1 MAASLR
7 SLIASAALLAT
18 LAACASDGPGEAET
32 LASVTDNVIVPRYE
46 ALASETDAL
55 RGAIAT
61 ACASPSDA
69 TLTAAR
75 DAWRRSVAA
84 WTQSEASGVG
94 PAQDRRSASRIAW
107 PIVQPE
113 RIDALIAERPDITAG
128 AAGSEISSTQRGLWA
143 IEHVLFA
150 ADAPAGLAS
159 GSGRCAYL
167 AAVAQVAADEASAL
181 LDEWRVAKDGGGP
194 PYKDY
199 FTARSAQGLIT
210 SDAVAELVRT
220 QAFLIRTIVDM
231 RLAGAMGLRGE
242 PDPSAIPGGAAENA
256 LADLRNQIEG
266 MRAIYEGA
274 AGEGANGESAPD
286 GHGISALVAPRSA
299 DADSRVRER
308 FAASS
313 AAMDALGAPLRQ
325 AAAQRSPEAQALL
338 QALMDLQTT
347 LSTEVVSLLGVSV
360 GFSDADGDSLR

>member
-7 SLIASAALLAT
+7 SLIASAVLLAT
-18 LAACASDGPGEAET
+18 LAACASDGPGEAEM

-46 ALASETDAL
+46 ALASETAAL
-55 RGAIAT
+55 RGALAT

-75 DAWRRSVAA
+75 DAWRRAVAA
-84 WTQSEASGVG
+84 WAQSEASGVG

-113 RIDALIAERPDITAG
+113 RIDALIADRPNLTAD

-143 IEHVLFA
+143 IEHVLFT

-181 LDEWRVAKDGGGP
+181 LNEWRVAKDGGGP

-220 QAFLIRTIVDM
+220 QVFLIRTIVDM
-231 RLAGAMGLRGE
+231 RLAGAVGLRGE

-266 MRAIYEGA
+266 MRAVYEGA
-274 AGEGANGESAPD
+274 DGESAPD
-286 GHGISALVAPRSA
+286 GYGLAALVAPRSA

-325 AAAQRSPEAQALL
+325 AAARRSPEAQALL

>member
-1 MAASLR
+1 MAASPR
-7 SLIASAALLAT
+7 SLIASAVLLAT

-46 ALASETDAL
+46 ALASETAAL
-55 RGAIAT
+55 RGALAT
-61 ACASPSDA
+61 ACASPSGA

-75 DAWRRSVAA
+75 GAWRRAVAA
-84 WTQSEASGVG
+84 WAQSEASGVG

-113 RIDALIAERPDITAG
+113 RIDALIADRPDLTAD
-128 AAGSEISSTQRGLWA
+128 AASSEISSTQRGLWA
-143 IEHVLFA
+143 VEHVLFA
-150 ADAPAGLAS
+150 ADAPAGLAP
-159 GSGRCAYL
+159 GSDRCAYL

-220 QAFLIRTIVDM
+220 QVFLIRTIVDM
-231 RLAGAMGLRGE
+231 RLAGAMGLRDE

-266 MRAIYEGA
+266 MRAVYEGA
-274 AGEGANGESAPD
+274 DGESAPD
-286 GHGISALVAPRSA
+286 GYGLSALVAPRSA
-299 DADSRVRER
+299 DADARVRER
-308 FAASS
+308 FAAAL

>member
-7 SLIASAALLAT
+7 SLIASALLLAT
-18 LAACASDGPGEAET
+18 LAACASDGPGEAAT

-46 ALASETDAL
+46 ALASETAAL
-55 RGAIAT
+55 RGALT
-61 ACASPSDA
+61 DACASPSDA
-69 TLTAAR
+69 ALTAAR
-75 DAWRRSVAA
+75 DAWRRAGAA
-84 WTQSEASGVG
+84 WAQSEASGVG
-94 PAQDRRSASRIAW
+94 PVQDRRSASRIAW

-113 RIDALIAERPDITAG
+113 RIDALIADRPDLTAD
-128 AAGSEISSTQRGLWA
+128 AASNEISSTQRGLWA

-167 AAVAQVAADEASAL
+167 AAVAQVAADEAAAL
-181 LDEWRVAKDGGGP
+181 LDEWRVEKDGGGP

-220 QAFLIRTIVDM
+220 QVFLIRTIVDM

-266 MRAIYEGA
+266 MRAVYEGA
-274 AGEGANGESAPD
+274 AD
-286 GHGISALVAPRSA
+286 GHGLATLVAPRSA

-325 AAAQRSPEAQALL
+325 ATAQRSPEAQALL

>member
-1 MAASLR
+1 MAASPR
-7 SLIASAALLAT
+7 SLIASAVLLAT

-61 ACASPSDA
+61 ACASPSGA

-75 DAWRRSVAA
+75 DAWRRAVAA
-84 WTQSEASGVG
+84 WAQSEASGVG

-113 RIDALIAERPDITAG
+113 RIDALIADRPDITAD

-167 AAVAQVAADEASAL
+167 AAVAQVAADEAAAL

-199 FTARSAQGLIT
+199 FTARFAQGLIT

-220 QAFLIRTIVDM
+220 QVFLIRTIVDM

-266 MRAIYEGA
+266 MRAVYEGA
-274 AGEGANGESAPD
+274 AD
-286 GHGISALVAPRSA
+286 GHGLSALVAPRSA

-325 AAAQRSPEAQALL
+325 ATAQRSPEAQALL

>member
-18 LAACASDGPGEAET
+18 LAACASDGPGEAAT

-46 ALASETDAL
+46 ALASETAALRDAL
-55 RGAIAT
+55 AD

-69 TLTAAR
+69 TLTAVR
-75 DAWRRSVAA
+75 DAWRRAVAA
-84 WTQSEASGVG
+84 WAQSEASGVG
-94 PAQDRRSASRIAW
+94 PVQDRRSASRIAW

-113 RIDALIAERPDITAG
+113 RIDALIADRPDLTAD
-128 AAGSEISSTQRGLWA
+128 AASSEISSTQRGLWA

-150 ADAPAGLAS
+150 ADAPAGLAP

-167 AAVAQVAADEASAL
+167 AAVAQVAADEAAAL
-181 LDEWRVAKDGGGP
+181 FDEWRVAKDGGGP

-220 QAFLIRTIVDM
+220 QVFLIRTIVDM

-242 PDPSAIPGGAAENA
+242 PDPSAIPGGGAENA

-266 MRAIYEGA
+266 MRAVYEGA
-274 AGEGANGESAPD
+274 AD
-286 GHGISALVAPRSA
+286 GYGLAALVAPRSA

-347 LSTEVVSLLGVSV
+347 LSTEIVSLLGVSV

>member
-7 SLIASAALLAT
+7 SLTASALLLAT
-18 LAACASDGPGEAET
+18 LAACASDGPGEAEM
-32 LASVTDNVIVPRYE
+32 LASVTDNVIVPKYE
-46 ALASETDAL
+46 ALASETAALRDAL
-55 RGAIAT
+55 ADV
-61 ACASPSDA
+61 CASPSDA

-75 DAWRRSVAA
+75 DAWRRAGAA
-84 WTQSEASGVG
+84 WAQSEASGVG
-94 PAQDRRSASRIAW
+94 PVQDRRSASRIAW

-113 RIDALIAERPDITAG
+113 RIDALIADRPDLTAD
-128 AAGSEISSTQRGLWA
+128 AASSEISSTQRGLWA

-150 ADAPAGLAS
+150 ADAPAGLAT

-167 AAVAQVAADEASAL
+167 AAVAQVAADEAAAL

-220 QAFLIRTIVDM
+220 QVFLIRTIVDM

-266 MRAIYEGA
+266 MRAVYEGA
-274 AGEGANGESAPD
+274 AD
-286 GHGISALVAPRSA
+286 GYGLSALVAPRSA
-299 DADSRVRER
+299 DADARVRER

-313 AAMDALGAPLRQ
+313 AAMDALVAPLRQ
-325 AAAQRSPEAQALL
+325 ATAQRSPEAQALL

>member
-1 MAASLR
+1 MTALLR
-7 SLIASAALLAT
+7 SLLASGAVLAA
-18 LAACASDGPGEAET
+18 LAACVSDGQGEAET
-32 LASVTDNVIVPRYE
+32 LADVTDNVIVPRYE
-46 ALASETDAL
+46 ALASETAALRDAL
-55 RGAIAT
+55 AD

-69 TLTAAR
+69 ALTAAR
-75 DAWRRSVAA
+75 DAWRRAGAA
-84 WTQSEASGVG
+84 WAQSEASGVG

-113 RIDALIAERPDITAG
+113 RIDALIAERPDLTAA

-150 ADAPAGLAS
+150 PDADADLAP

-167 AAVAQVAADEASAL
+167 AAVAAVAADEAAAL
-181 LDEWRVAKDGGGP
+181 LDEWRVARDGDGP

-199 FTARSAQGLIT
+199 FTARSALGLIT
-210 SDAVAELVRT
+210 ADAVAELVRT
-220 QAFLIRTIVDM
+220 QVFLIRTIVDM

-242 PDPSAIPGGAAENA
+242 PDPSAIPGGPAENA
-256 LADLRNQIEG
+256 LADLRNQIKG
-266 MRAIYEGA
+266 MRAVYEGS
-274 AGEGANGESAPD
+274 GGGLGLSTLIAP
-286 GHGISALVAPRSA
+286 LSA
-299 DADSRVRER
+299 DADARVRER
-308 FAASS
+308 FAASF

-325 AAAQRSPEAQALL
+325 AAAQRAPEADALL

>member
-1 MAASLR
+1 MAALPR
-7 SLIASAALLAT
+7 SLIAFAALLAT

-55 RGAIAT
+55 RGALAG

-75 DAWRRSVAA
+75 DAWRRAVAA
-84 WTQSEASGVG
+84 WAQSEASGVG

-113 RIDALIAERPDITAG
+113 RIDALIADRPDLTAD
-128 AAGSEISSTQRGLWA
+128 AAGGEISSTQRGLWA
-143 IEHVLFA
+143 VEHVLFA
-150 ADAPAGLAS
+150 ADAPVGLAS

-220 QAFLIRTIVDM
+220 QVFLIRTIVDM

-266 MRAIYEGA
+266 MRAVYEGA
-274 AGEGANGESAPD
+274 DD
-286 GHGISALVAPRSA
+286 GHGLAALVAPRSA
-299 DADSRVRER
+299 DADARVRER

-325 AAAQRSPEAQALL
+325 ATAERSPEAQALL